1 MVTCIAKGAPVVL
14 VSCFVF
20 CTCFGF
26 VCLFVCLFL
35 GTKRTLPFAF
45 VSVNIKFCAYSNTVQ
60 EFSRANPVS
69 GKSSVMTFIMTPK
82 TREFSFY

>member
-1 MVTCIAKGAPVVL
+1 MAKGAPVVP

-26 VCLFVCLFL
+26 VCLFLL

-45 VSVNIKFCAYSNTVQ
+45 ASVNISFFAYSNTVQ
-60 EFSRANPVS
+60 EFSRANPISV
-69 GKSSVMTFIMTPK
+69 KSSVMKFIMTPK
-82 TREFSFY
+82 TR

>member
-1 MVTCIAKGAPVVL
+1 MVTCVAKGVPVIP

-26 VCLFVCLFL
+26 VCLFVF
-35 GTKRTLPFAF
+35 GHKTLII
-45 VSVNIKFCAYSNTVQ
+45 VCIGFCKHQLLYLQQHCQ
-60 EFSRANPVS
+60 EISRANPIS
-69 GKSSVMTFIMTPK
+69 GKSSVMTFGMTPK

>member
-26 VCLFVCLFL
+26 FCLFL
-35 GTKRTLPFAF
+35 CTKRTLPFAF
-45 VSVNIKFCAYSNTVQ
+45 VSVNINFCAYSNTVQ

-69 GKSSVMTFIMTPK
+69 GKSSVRTFIMTPK